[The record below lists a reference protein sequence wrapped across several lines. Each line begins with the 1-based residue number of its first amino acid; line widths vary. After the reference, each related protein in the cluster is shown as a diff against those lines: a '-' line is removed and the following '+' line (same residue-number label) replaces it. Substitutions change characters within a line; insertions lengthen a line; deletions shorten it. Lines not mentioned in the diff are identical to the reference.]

1 MTLSPHSPTKAHITR
16 LIHNAPLAETTKRKY
31 TAAITKYLDT
41 GASLADADALTE
53 HAQSLTESGRAFLKA
68 AIRLWG
74 EEVTNQAKAGATPE
88 NVAAVQATV
97 YRIEALNG
105 IIKVKQ
111 SKGSKAHTWLT
122 QSEVKRLLGTCNLA
136 TVQGK
141 RDRLILGLL
150 TGAGLR
156 RDELTGLTFDDVIIQ
171 PVLGQVRTV
180 LNVRGKGA
188 KDRIVP
194 INDRLAGA
202 LAEWRGMLEGGLVAR
217 SVSKGGAIGES
228 ISAVGIFH
236 IVRAAGEA
244 IDKPDLA
251 PHDLRRT
258 YAQLGF
264 EAGVPITQISTLL
277 GHANVATTQR
287 YLNLDLDLETTVSDF
302 IPF

>member
-1 MTLSPHSPTKAHITR
+1 MTLSPHSPTKAAITA

-41 GASLADADALTE
+41 GASLA
-53 HAQSLTESGRAFLKA
+53 ESGRAFLKA

-122 QSEVKRLLGTCNLA
+122 QSEVKRLLDTCNLA

-171 PVLGQVRTV
+171 PVSGQVRTV